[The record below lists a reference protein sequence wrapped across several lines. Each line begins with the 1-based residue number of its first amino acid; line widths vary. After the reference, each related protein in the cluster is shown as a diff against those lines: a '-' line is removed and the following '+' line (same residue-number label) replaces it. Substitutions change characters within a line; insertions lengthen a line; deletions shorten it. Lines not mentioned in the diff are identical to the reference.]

1 MQTPKV
7 MAITITRCFLIG
19 VLFFLP
25 LTSSAQNIDSLEA
38 ELRSPELPTDTR
50 AQVLNILSREMAFID
65 PVRSAQ
71 MAKDAL
77 ALSLTYNNET
87 QAAYAYR
94 NLSNVHTFNQNY
106 FLSVEYVQR
115 ALAIFYKTADSV
127 GIANCYISLGHAFR
141 GLQDR
146 NQEIHYHKKAYEM
159 FSRWNIRERTAVAAH
174 NLGESYFNHGELS
187 KSVTLTSK
195 AILLNNSINNRPVLS
210 SCFKVMGMIA
220 MARKDHLR
228 AQSYFNKVLA
238 ISDSLG
244 LRAQKVAM
252 LESLLMLADISK
264 LKGNEQLHLD
274 YLLRAA
280 ALSERYNL
288 AVYLERVYWALIS
301 HFSVR
306 NDPRN
311 VQKYL
316 DEFKSVSEKV
326 RQEQLNDR
334 VELMKSV
341 EHVHALETE
350 NRMLLRDNG
359 IQSAR
364 IQSRTAF
371 LQVMIVFAAIAI
383 YMLIKLL
390 QANRKIKSS
399 NKVLNLQND
408 TIESQRR
415 QLQLANDTKD
425 KFFSIVAHDLRSPL
439 TTLKSFAGL
448 LVEYLDDMSREAIL
462 DMSLKLQQQVDNT
475 LRMTDNLLTWARL
488 QAKGDKPVR
497 EVVRIAEVANDVT
510 SVYAEIAASKRI
522 VLESTVD
529 QQASIFV
536 DRNQFT
542 FILRNLVNNAIKYT
556 MPGGWVKLQTQF
568 VDMGLINIIVS
579 DNGIGLSKEQIKGIS
594 MLGKSRSVTG
604 TVGEKGTGLG
614 LILVQEFIHLNDGIL
629 GVESQEGAGSSF
641 KVQLGLAP

>member
-1 MQTPKV
+1 
-7 MAITITRCFLIG
+7 
-19 VLFFLP
+19 
-25 LTSSAQNIDSLEA
+25 
-38 ELRSPELPTDTR
+38 
-50 AQVLNILSREMAFID
+50 
-65 PVRSAQ
+65 
-71 MAKDAL
+71 
-77 ALSLTYNNET
+77 
-87 QAAYAYR
+87 
-94 NLSNVHTFNQNY
+94 
-106 FLSVEYVQR
+106 
-115 ALAIFYKTADSV
+115 
-127 GIANCYISLGHAFR
+127 
-141 GLQDR
+141 
-146 NQEIHYHKKAYEM
+146 
-159 FSRWNIRERTAVAAH
+159 
-174 NLGESYFNHGELS
+174 
-187 KSVTLTSK
+187 
-195 AILLNNSINNRPVLS
+195 
-210 SCFKVMGMIA
+210 
-220 MARKDHLR
+220 
-228 AQSYFNKVLA
+228 
-238 ISDSLG
+238 
-244 LRAQKVAM
+244 
-252 LESLLMLADISK
+252 
-264 LKGNEQLHLD
+264 
-274 YLLRAA
+274 
-280 ALSERYNL
+280 
-288 AVYLERVYWALIS
+288 
-301 HFSVR
+301 
-306 NDPRN
+306 
-311 VQKYL
+311 
-316 DEFKSVSEKV
+316 
-326 RQEQLNDR
+326 
-334 VELMKSV
+334 MKSV